1 LIGSLAKA
9 TALLAGPI
17 RGLADLLCLLSSAYP
32 PDGGLLLLLLLLL
45 HGSADEARA
54 PLT

>member
-32 PDGGLLLLLLLLL
+32 PDGGLLLLLLL